1 MEFWCSGMAAGAGGE
16 ELWLARTQK
25 ESKENRRV
33 RIGRNEGEEAALG
46 SCSRESL
53 QSLFP
58 VPKLRVQGGKSLP
71 GGLSHLGSC
80 LTLIHRLQCC
90 FRGAGNGGTGILVPP
105 GLGVMCC
112 ATPCPWSN

>member
-1 MEFWCSGMAAGAGGE
+1 MLWDGSRGWRRGALAG
-16 ELWLARTQK
+16 QDPK

-53 QSLFP
+53 QRLFP

-90 FRGAGNGGTGILVPP
+90 FGGQGMGGQESLSPQ
-105 GLGVMCC
+105 GWG
-112 ATPCPWSN
+112 